1 MGEGGDELCFGF
13 FLKRIFGYL
22 YRYLGGFSVRLPTV
36 IMQPGE
42 PGSGLITRVL
52 LTLLWFV

>member
-1 MGEGGDELCFGF
+1 MGEGGDELRFGF

-22 YRYLGGFSVRLPTV
+22 YRYMGGFSVRLPTV

-42 PGSGLITRVL
+42 PGSDYTARVL